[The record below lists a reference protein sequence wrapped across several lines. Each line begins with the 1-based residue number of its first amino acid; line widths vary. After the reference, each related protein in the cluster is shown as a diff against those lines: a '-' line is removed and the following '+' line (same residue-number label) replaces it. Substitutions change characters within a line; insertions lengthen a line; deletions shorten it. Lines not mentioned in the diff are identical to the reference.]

1 MRLEKSPIKHKKWRA
16 IFDDGRHTDFGDSR
30 YEDFTQ
36 HHDVKRRKAYW
47 TRHLKDMRTQ
57 DPTRAGFLS
66 LYLLWTQPTIEG
78 ALKQYKEL
86 FGV

>member
-1 MRLEKSPIKHKKWRA
+1 MRIEKSPVKGKKWRA
-16 IFDDGRHTDFGDSR
+16 IFNDGKHTDFGDKE

-36 HHDVKRRKAYW
+36 HHDIKRRKAYW
-47 TRHLKDMRTQ
+47 LRHASDLETQ

-66 LYLLWTQPTIEG
+66 LYILWTLPTIE
-78 ALKQYKEL
+78 AAVKQYKEL